1 MSSVQLFHVSP
12 VDALEFK
19 RELLLAGL
27 IMDQD
32 FEWEYQQAK
41 YDNFSYEAVTPNHVT
56 FRFRDPTLA
65 TFYKLKW
72 TNCNV

>member
-1 MSSVQLFHVSP
+1 
-12 VDALEFK
+12 
-19 RELLLAGL
+19 
-27 IMDQD
+27 MDQD